1 MLSDPIVYPTDPR
14 VAAESAVSAIS
25 WPAILG
31 GAITAAAVSLVL
43 VLLGSGLGL
52 ASISPWSIGGGSATV
67 FSIAAGL
74 WLVVVQWLSSGL
86 GGFVT
91 GRLRTK
97 WVHVHTHEV
106 FFRDTAH
113 GLLTWGLATVIGAL
127 VLASSSSSVVGTTTR
142 AAAIPLVAAPL
153 AQSQAYIIDTLF
165 RGEKAELAS
174 SYPRARDEA
183 VRIFANGARNGDIP
197 AADRTY
203 LAGLV
208 ATQTSA
214 PQTDAEKRVDVAIV
228 QEKAAETAVRE
239 ATDAARKSAAAIA
252 IFTALS
258 MLIGAF
264 IASIAAAYGGNLR
277 DEHP

>member
-1 MLSDPIVYPTDPR
+1 MLSDRIVYPTDPR

-31 GAITAAAVSLVL
+31 GSVTAAAMSLVL

-52 ASISPWSIGGGSATV
+52 ASISPWSMGRGSATV

-113 GLLTWGLATVIGAL
+113 GLLTWGLATVIGAFM
-127 VLASSSSSVVGTTTR
+127 LASASSSVVGTTTR
-142 AAAIPLVAAPL
+142 AAAAPL

-165 RGEKAELAS
+165 RGEKVELTS
-174 SYPRARDEA
+174 SYSGARGEA
-183 VRIFANGARNGDIP
+183 ERIFANGARNGEIP

-208 ATQTSA
+208 ATQTGA
-214 PQTDAEKRVDVAIV
+214 PPTDAEKRVDVAIV